1 MVSERHLRNDLDG
14 TGSDA
19 AAGLRSASGEALS
32 ELVAAFALAA
42 VVLAVSALFPTIF
55 LGLGLLIGV
64 RRSLAYLLCT
74 VYHSP
79 CCHSLDAFLGGLQHL
94 NLIAHPDRAA
104 FDHPRT
110 DATTT
115 S

>member
-1 MVSERHLRNDLDG
+1 MWITHQRPTQEYRRQSRMVSDRHLRNDLDG

-64 RRSLAYLLCT
+64 RRSLA
-74 VYHSP
+74 
-79 CCHSLDAFLGGLQHL
+79 
-94 NLIAHPDRAA
+94 
-104 FDHPRT
+104 
-110 DATTT
+110 
-115 S
+115 